1 MIVAGFG
8 FRNNATLDSLAN
20 ALAKAGGGQGVDC
33 IATAADKAGHD
44 AFQAL
49 AAQLGLPIGLVDP
62 EALAE
67 VHPSTNSEITQKH
80 RGTGSLCEAAALTTA
95 GAQARLLAPRA
106 ISDDRLATCALA
118 RGDDI

>member
-8 FRNNATLDSLAN
+8 FRNSATLESLAN
-20 ALAKAGGGQGVDC
+20 ALAKARGGQNVDC

-49 AAQLGLPIGLVDP
+49 ATQLGLPIGLVNP
-62 EALAE
+62 EAMDDVFPITA
-67 VHPSTNSEITQKH
+67 SEISKKH
-80 RGTGSLCEAAALTTA
+80 RRTGSLCEAVALATA
-95 GAQARLLAPRA
+95 GAQARLLAARV